1 MGRNNK
7 RKTPRGET
15 SKPPPMIWD
24 ITAYVDQDKK
34 VGHRVQYTI
43 FLTEKCC
50 RDNIIMVKS
59 TNSIMQSADPEMETM
74 NKKTT
79 KIRNAHGHTNDFTLD
94 YDSNIVALYMR
105 GYQS

>member
-1 MGRNNK
+1 
-7 RKTPRGET
+7 
-15 SKPPPMIWD
+15 MIWD

-74 NKKTT
+74 NKKIT
-79 KIRNAHGHTNDFTLD
+79 KITNAHGHTNDFTLD
-94 YDSNIVALYMR
+94 YDANIGTFYMW
-105 GYQS
+105 GDQSSSVWRNLWDLHRMKST